1 MTRKKKTFIIYGFI
15 PEVFISSEGMTR
27 VVKHYSTGHRI
38 DDCDR
43 CYFIK
48 GTKKKE
54 DWRVIFL

>member
-54 DWRVIFL
+54 D